1 LPVFPSED
9 FSGENPVIVI
19 QKMKVKQMRKIAA
32 PVLLLLLI
40 ALLAPELARSSSPL
54 PPYPSNKRSV
64 RPDASERQ
72 KAQDL
77 YQLTKRENRK
87 LHWDPCLARK
97 AFMRAKQLVTQ
108 GYFDHKDPRTG
119 KNPAWELVSHCFPY
133 RAAGENLAKGID
145 TPENIHKA
153 LMASSTHRKNIMDP
167 RFERIGVAC
176 YDYVCVELFAG
187 F

>member
-1 LPVFPSED
+1 
-9 FSGENPVIVI
+9 
-19 QKMKVKQMRKIAA
+19 VKQMKKIAA
-32 PVLLLLLI
+32 PVLFLI
-40 ALLAPELARSSSPL
+40 LVMLLAPILARPSFSS
-54 PPYPSNKRSV
+54 PPYPSNKRSI

-72 KAQDL
+72 KAQDI

-97 AFMRAKQLVTQ
+97 SFLRAKQLVIQ

-119 KNPAWELVSHCFPY
+119 RNPAWEMVRHCYSCPV
-133 RAAGENLAKGID
+133 AAGENLVKGLN
-145 TPENIHKA
+145 TPENIHNA
-153 LMASSTHRKNIMDP
+153 LMASSMHRKNIMDP
-167 RFERIGVAC
+167 RFERIGVGC